1 MLERLADRGAGVL
14 RAAGPSPTDPTS
26 PMRLVVDHA
35 RPSFAVAF
43 EHRLARPT
51 AKPVAA
57 RPIARA
63 ATTCRGRAWHGQ
75 RVSPVVPLRAVIL
88 DRDPGDITTIEDE
101 GPVEEARQAWT
112 QMKADLARLGLV
124 TAAPPESL
132 RTNDNGA
139 APEGTAPFEARR
151 PQASVPGC

>member
-35 RPSFAVAF
+35 VRPSWLRSSTASPV
-43 EHRLARPT
+43 RRPS
-51 AKPVAA
+51 PWP
-57 RPIARA
+57 RGRFARA
-63 ATTCRGRAWHGQ
+63 ATTCRRRAWHGQ

-101 GPVEEARQAWT
+101 GSVEEARQAWT
-112 QMKADLARLGLV
+112 QMKADLARLGPV